1 MIRVPYGLSR
11 RLAHFDF
18 KGVDIFEPAA
28 LWETSLEV
36 RYGGHSGFS
45 LALFVLRIG
54 FPIERRISLWAV
66 HVRELLEFRFR
77 LVVAVLVQVLAAVVV
92 QFLQPVQPFLGTVAR
107 FLFLILELLR
117 VLERVRG
124 LHAGY
129 REPMCACTD
138 WRQQHRDGE
147 PDDAAGS

>member
-36 RYGGHSGFS
+36 RDGGHSGFS

-92 QFLQPVQPFLGTVAR
+92 QFLEPVQPFLGPVAR
-107 FLFLILELLR
+107 FLRAVAPLLFLILELLR
-117 VLERVRG
+117 VLERVR
-124 LHAGY
+124 
-129 REPMCACTD
+129 
-138 WRQQHRDGE
+138 
-147 PDDAAGS
+147 S